1 METPGFSQP
10 GEGLSQGD
18 IPLRPH
24 TEGPSIVVP
33 TAHPPAL
40 PGTSSHNPQ
49 KPRLATRPA
58 YAEKKQLLSSGSSKV
73 AIPRQ
78 RSTAAPR
85 YTRRVPL
92 ACESCRQRKTKCSG
106 DTPVCRQCK
115 ELRISCRYPVS
126 WRERTKGELDKLA
139 VRVTDYENLLRD
151 LGPLVDGRA
160 AERIRTVLEKHSD
173 SGSGENTQSSSVT
186 PQDEDNDDEVTSPS
200 SIGSLDAIDRVEE
213 DVNRT
218 PSSRATGYMGKNS
231 EVTWMQRVRM
241 EAEHRARKLPGPYE
255 AEDEGEFAIHSVNY
269 HLDDMDISVP
279 GPVHVYW
286 MPPRKVAD
294 KLFEDYLDTVHPFY
308 PIISRTLFRAQY
320 KTFFESAARPGDKW
334 LAILNL
340 IFAIS
345 AKHAHL
351 TRAPWRGDENDHLV
365 YLTRARILSM
375 NGDVLFSHPDL
386 QQVQVEGLIAYY
398 LLASDQINRAWR
410 IAALA
415 VRSAVTL
422 GLNMKNT
429 SEGTANISKEA
440 RYRVWWCLYTFEHM
454 LGIMTGR
461 ATTITD
467 GICTTPFPLPFE
479 EDQLVEAVAT
489 KLLNEPELRQEHIDS
504 ALACISVRQ
513 MPSNPKGGRNAQ
525 TTDKPRDP
533 AWLRSLPPSSALG
546 FLYYVDLAVISQE
559 IVNRVYSLDCISIPW
574 GHIENRI
581 GELRARTDVW
591 YANLHESYDFTRRE
605 EDQPAATLRGKLFL
619 AFHYYSARITLG
631 RPCLCRRDARQTAS
645 NKKETFSHEMAVI
658 TLESAR
664 RMLDLIPDVPDAVRL
679 YDVCPW
685 WCILHYLMQTTT
697 VLLLELSFGSIH
709 MPDEEANFLQAA
721 KKAIRWLFAMSENS
735 LASRRA
741 WELCYGSLRQI
752 AAGMSYDISDLPAY
766 GFETQPQAQAQGQ
779 ALNGTQHDYLSHL
792 EETMHAGPTFYNP
805 AAADMSNS
813 ASASSSMAQQP
824 SMLFAQTEQPLQGLA
839 MPAPNPFPT
848 NPELNSGSGDS
859 YFPYDPISGVFIRS
873 FFPSSTDEEPWG
885 GATLTQQDEFPRRSF
900 SFRRRRNT
908 SKAFGSLQQLPPPVA
923 GYRQAHAL
931 SAQIEECRPVSTI
944 RHAPQNVRPTV
955 TSRFG
960 FPPPAGLLRYLRRV
974 MKRCLSPA
982 RLPCLDRG
990 SSFVLHPSILRRLA
1004 PRHVALT
1011 SRGPLPDRRRQW
1023 SRQFSVGA
1031 GPPINRQLLQDYVRV
1046 EMKRCPVAGPDQ
1058 SNPEAWI
1065 ARLDQYLPPSLRRD
1079 SDGHTNNDD
1088 VPDDA
1093 AIRTDAAY
1101 FAQTIELANLL
1112 LHARDSGKIDLLAYV
1127 GFRLN
1132 NWPAVQF
1139 LINRLLDAADSL
1151 KEVTLPSR
1159 PLSSYDWGLGQGLS
1173 LDELTDR
1180 SEPQAPKIPQ
1190 ASNGL
1195 TASDMTSLDAFTER
1209 PYADDHSKR
1218 FMAEVWQS
1226 LGSIVLDAA
1235 DASPN
1240 EVKLAMSHVFQVLA
1254 RLHHSDAISDRV
1266 YKYVPPDSYQA
1277 TFRPPGMHLLSSHI
1291 MSVLSDAAWLVH
1303 EAEVAAKA
1311 AAAGEDSPYLPF
1323 KMGVRELGPE
1333 VWLEFILWCC
1343 VEHGHIEEG
1352 VWLIDRMTSKTGDQ
1366 AWKFQSWKP
1375 LLDDSGSVWQTKV
1388 DQEETWRQPG
1398 HQERS
1403 TMLRKRHSPTP
1414 FHGLGKRTMST
1425 EVAAA
1430 LLDSLPNQVYLG
1442 LGFRGMSPSALLRY
1456 ASSLKFA
1463 IAPSTDDGKLLP
1475 TRRTSNWFAVRVMES
1490 GGLKPEADPR
1500 TFEDFLR
1507 ITPCVVPPWDTDLYH
1522 VNEDALT
1529 RMSRSQLYDDTA
1541 ALVGLIEYNIR
1552 FYSSERFCGDALNAF
1567 SWLQA
1572 IVDSSKM
1579 QRIDEFFSSRVDR
1592 PGVVLPT
1599 LELDDLDS
1607 TEPFESSMPQL
1618 SSVTLAELIDLVT
1631 VSRAFTFGNWLFYSD
1646 DIDGPPV
1653 SPRAYGDQALAPSI
1667 IRYATATRNA
1677 ALCDAVVQSLS
1688 QPLSS
1693 NTLRALLNSR
1703 IALHQWDAVTK
1714 LFEYLRDYRAKSWG
1728 QSNATALAAEIIRLE
1743 HTIYRQQPP
1752 PDPST
1757 LQETTTSL
1765 TRAKEL
1771 LSRLLK
1777 GTYNEPNHIATSR
1790 FQERAIS
1797 GLHNIFLSI
1806 PGTLHDLAASITNSS
1821 NNNKFSTPR
1830 NAIPYIPATAFHT
1843 LLSAIVDTRGSAAGQ
1858 RFYDKWCLDT
1868 KSPTSRRLQEGG
1880 IVRFYLGKERN
1891 LAKGDPHFDARY
1903 FKRAR
1908 EKATMPNPTTV
1919 RIIAQAAVAEFH
1931 EHEAEGKG
1939 AVNPAEDVLS
1949 FCIKRFEAFG
1959 MRRREI
1965 NREVGGILYRRRREG
1980 DKLRRE
1986 MKKEKV
1992 RG

>member
-58 YAEKKQLLSSGSSKV
+58 YAENKQLLSSGSSKV

-160 AERIRTVLEKHSD
+160 AERIRTVLEKSRGVTNPRQHSD

-422 GLNMKNT
+422 GLNMKNS

-479 EDQLVEAVAT
+479 EDQLVEAAAT

-533 AWLRSLPPSSALG
+533 TWLRSVPPSSALG

-559 IVNRVYSLDCISIPW
+559 IVNRVYSLDCVSIPW

-839 MPAPNPFPT
+839 MPASNPFPT

-873 FFPSSTDEEPWG
+873 FFPSSTGEEPWG
-885 GATLTQQDEFPRRSF
+885 GA
-900 SFRRRRNT
+900 
-908 SKAFGSLQQLPPPVA
+908 
-923 GYRQAHAL
+923 
-931 SAQIEECRPVSTI
+931 
-944 RHAPQNVRPTV
+944 
-955 TSRFG
+955 
-960 FPPPAGLLRYLRRV
+960 
-974 MKRCLSPA
+974 
-982 RLPCLDRG
+982 
-990 SSFVLHPSILRRLA
+990 
-1004 PRHVALT
+1004 
-1011 SRGPLPDRRRQW
+1011 
-1023 SRQFSVGA
+1023 
-1031 GPPINRQLLQDYVRV
+1031 
-1046 EMKRCPVAGPDQ
+1046 
-1058 SNPEAWI
+1058 
-1065 ARLDQYLPPSLRRD
+1065 
-1079 SDGHTNNDD
+1079 
-1088 VPDDA
+1088 
-1093 AIRTDAAY
+1093 
-1101 FAQTIELANLL
+1101 
-1112 LHARDSGKIDLLAYV
+1112 
-1127 GFRLN
+1127 
-1132 NWPAVQF
+1132 
-1139 LINRLLDAADSL
+1139 
-1151 KEVTLPSR
+1151 
-1159 PLSSYDWGLGQGLS
+1159 
-1173 LDELTDR
+1173 
-1180 SEPQAPKIPQ
+1180 
-1190 ASNGL
+1190 
-1195 TASDMTSLDAFTER
+1195 
-1209 PYADDHSKR
+1209 
-1218 FMAEVWQS
+1218 
-1226 LGSIVLDAA
+1226 
-1235 DASPN
+1235 
-1240 EVKLAMSHVFQVLA
+1240 
-1254 RLHHSDAISDRV
+1254 
-1266 YKYVPPDSYQA
+1266 
-1277 TFRPPGMHLLSSHI
+1277 
-1291 MSVLSDAAWLVH
+1291 
-1303 EAEVAAKA
+1303 
-1311 AAAGEDSPYLPF
+1311 
-1323 KMGVRELGPE
+1323 
-1333 VWLEFILWCC
+1333 
-1343 VEHGHIEEG
+1343 
-1352 VWLIDRMTSKTGDQ
+1352 
-1366 AWKFQSWKP
+1366 
-1375 LLDDSGSVWQTKV
+1375 
-1388 DQEETWRQPG
+1388 
-1398 HQERS
+1398 
-1403 TMLRKRHSPTP
+1403 
-1414 FHGLGKRTMST
+1414 
-1425 EVAAA
+1425 
-1430 LLDSLPNQVYLG
+1430 
-1442 LGFRGMSPSALLRY
+1442 
-1456 ASSLKFA
+1456 
-1463 IAPSTDDGKLLP
+1463 
-1475 TRRTSNWFAVRVMES
+1475 
-1490 GGLKPEADPR
+1490 
-1500 TFEDFLR
+1500 
-1507 ITPCVVPPWDTDLYH
+1507 
-1522 VNEDALT
+1522 
-1529 RMSRSQLYDDTA
+1529 
-1541 ALVGLIEYNIR
+1541 
-1552 FYSSERFCGDALNAF
+1552 
-1567 SWLQA
+1567 
-1572 IVDSSKM
+1572 
-1579 QRIDEFFSSRVDR
+1579 
-1592 PGVVLPT
+1592 
-1599 LELDDLDS
+1599 
-1607 TEPFESSMPQL
+1607 
-1618 SSVTLAELIDLVT
+1618 
-1631 VSRAFTFGNWLFYSD
+1631 
-1646 DIDGPPV
+1646 
-1653 SPRAYGDQALAPSI
+1653 
-1667 IRYATATRNA
+1667 
-1677 ALCDAVVQSLS
+1677 
-1688 QPLSS
+1688 
-1693 NTLRALLNSR
+1693 
-1703 IALHQWDAVTK
+1703 
-1714 LFEYLRDYRAKSWG
+1714 
-1728 QSNATALAAEIIRLE
+1728 
-1743 HTIYRQQPP
+1743 
-1752 PDPST
+1752 
-1757 LQETTTSL
+1757 
-1765 TRAKEL
+1765 
-1771 LSRLLK
+1771 
-1777 GTYNEPNHIATSR
+1777 
-1790 FQERAIS
+1790 
-1797 GLHNIFLSI
+1797 
-1806 PGTLHDLAASITNSS
+1806 
-1821 NNNKFSTPR
+1821 
-1830 NAIPYIPATAFHT
+1830 
-1843 LLSAIVDTRGSAAGQ
+1843 
-1858 RFYDKWCLDT
+1858 
-1868 KSPTSRRLQEGG
+1868 
-1880 IVRFYLGKERN
+1880 
-1891 LAKGDPHFDARY
+1891 
-1903 FKRAR
+1903 
-1908 EKATMPNPTTV
+1908 
-1919 RIIAQAAVAEFH
+1919 
-1931 EHEAEGKG
+1931 
-1939 AVNPAEDVLS
+1939 
-1949 FCIKRFEAFG
+1949 
-1959 MRRREI
+1959 
-1965 NREVGGILYRRRREG
+1965 
-1980 DKLRRE
+1980 
-1986 MKKEKV
+1986 
-1992 RG
+1992 

>member
-1 METPGFSQP
+1 METPGFSQLD
-10 GEGLSQGD
+10 EGLSQGD

-24 TEGPSIVVP
+24 TDGPSIVVP
-33 TAHPPAL
+33 SAHPPAL

-58 YAEKKQLLSSGSSKV
+58 HAEKKQLLSTGSSKV

-78 RSTAAPR
+78 RSAAAPR

-115 ELRISCRYPVS
+115 ELRISCRYPIS

-151 LGPLVDGRA
+151 LGTIVDGRA
-160 AERIRTVLEKHSD
+160 AERIRTVLEKSREVTNPDQHSYSG
-173 SGSGENTQSSSVT
+173 SGSGEGTQSSSVT

-255 AEDEGEFAIHSVNY
+255 AEHEGEFAIHSVNY

-294 KLFEDYLDTVHPFY
+294 KFFEDYLDTVHPFY

-334 LAILNL
+334 LAILNM

-422 GLNMKNT
+422 GLNMKNS

-479 EDQLVEAVAT
+479 EDQLVEAAAT
-489 KLLNEPELRQEHIDS
+489 KLLNEPELRQEYIDT

-559 IVNRVYSLDCISIPW
+559 IVNRVYSLDCVSIPW

-605 EDQPAATLRGKLFL
+605 DQPADTLRGKLFL

-658 TLESAR
+658 SLDSAQK
-664 RMLDLIPDVPDAVRL
+664 MLDLIPDVPDAVRL
-679 YDVCPW
+679 YDICPW
-685 WCILHYLMQTTT
+685 WCILHYLMQATT

-709 MPDEEANFLQAA
+709 MPDEEANFLHAA

-752 AAGMSYDISDLPAY
+752 AAGMSYDISDLPAC
-766 GFETQPQAQAQGQ
+766 GFEAQPRAQDQSQ
-779 ALNGTQHDYLSHL
+779 ALNGTQPGYPNQPEQSI
-792 EETMHAGPTFYNP
+792 HAGPTFYNP
-805 AAADMSNS
+805 AASDMNNS
-813 ASASSSMAQQP
+813 ASAPLQMNQQP
-824 SMLFAQTEQPLQGLA
+824 NMLFAQIDQPFQGLA
-839 MPAPNPFPT
+839 MPASNPLST
-848 NPELNSGSGDS
+848 NSELNSGPGDS
-859 YFPYDPISGVFIRS
+859 YFPYDPISGEFIRS

-885 GATLTQQDEFPRRSF
+885 ET
-900 SFRRRRNT
+900 
-908 SKAFGSLQQLPPPVA
+908 
-923 GYRQAHAL
+923 
-931 SAQIEECRPVSTI
+931 
-944 RHAPQNVRPTV
+944 HAPQNVRPTV

-990 SSFVLHPSILRRLA
+990 SSFVLHPSILRRLV
-1004 PRHVALT
+1004 PRHTLASA
-1011 SRGPLPDRRRQW
+1011 SRGPFPDRRRQW
-1023 SRQFSVGA
+1023 SRRQFSVGA

-1046 EMKRCPVAGPDQ
+1046 DMKRCPIAGPDQ

-1079 SDGHTNNDD
+1079 SDGGHTNSDD
-1088 VPDDA
+1088 VSDDNVV
-1093 AIRTDAAY
+1093 RTDTAAC

-1112 LHARDSGKIDLLAYV
+1112 LHARDSGKMDLLAYV

-1151 KEVTLPSR
+1151 KEVTIPSR

-1180 SEPQAPKIPQ
+1180 SESQAPKIPQ
-1190 ASNGL
+1190 AASNGL
-1195 TASDMTSLDAFTER
+1195 PVSDMTSLDAFTER

-1226 LGSIVLDAA
+1226 LGSIVLEAA
-1235 DASPN
+1235 DASSN
-1240 EVKLAMSHVFQVLA
+1240 ESKLAMSHVFQILA

-1333 VWLEFILWCC
+1333 IWLEFILWCC

-1463 IAPSTDDGKLLP
+1463 IAPSTEDGKLLP
-1475 TRRTSNWFAVRVMES
+1475 TRRTSNWFTVRVVES

-1500 TFEDFLR
+1500 IFEDFLR
-1507 ITPCVVPPWDTDLYH
+1507 ITPCVVPPWDTDLHH

-1552 FYSSERFCGDALNAF
+1552 FYSSKRFCGDALNAF

-1599 LELDDLDS
+1599 LDLDDLNS
-1607 TEPFESSMPQL
+1607 AEPFESSMPQL
-1618 SSVTLAELIDLVT
+1618 SSVTLAELIDLIT

-1653 SPRAYGDQALAPSI
+1653 PPRSYGDQALAPSI

-1771 LSRLLK
+1771 LSRLLT
-1777 GTYNEPNHIATSR
+1777 GVYNEPTHIATSR
-1790 FQERAIS
+1790 FQECAIS

-1806 PGTLHDLAASITNSS
+1806 PGTLHDLAASLSNSLPHNKTTTTATNNPS
-1821 NNNKFSTPR
+1821 R
-1830 NAIPYIPATAFHT
+1830 NAIPYIPTTAFHT

-1880 IVRFYLGKERN
+1880 IERFYLGKERN
-1891 LAKGDPHFDARY
+1891 PAKGDPHFDAKY

-1908 EKATMPNPTTV
+1908 EKATMPNPMTV
-1919 RIIAQAAVAEFH
+1919 RIIAQAAVAEYYGF
-1931 EHEAEGKG
+1931 EGQGGVKS
-1939 AVNPAEDVLS
+1939 NPAEEVLD

-1965 NREVGGILYRRRREG
+1965 NREVGGIVYRRRREG
-1980 DKLRRE
+1980 GKLRRE
-1986 MKKEKV
+1986 MERKEKEKEKEKV
-1992 RG
+1992 DAVAVSV